1 MPRSVRKRNSE
12 ESYKAILRS
21 EVDRLLRKKRG
32 LAKYPLGMEYAK
44 RRSSKVSQVSHR
56 RSKRGR
62 PKRKSVKQ
70 RGGIVRAGSHQQ
82 FPKCK

>member
-21 EVDRLLRKKRG
+21 EVDRLLRKKKG

-44 RRSSKVSQVSHR
+44 RRSSKVSQVSL
-56 RSKRGR
+56 
-62 PKRKSVKQ
+62 
-70 RGGIVRAGSHQQ
+70 
-82 FPKCK
+82 